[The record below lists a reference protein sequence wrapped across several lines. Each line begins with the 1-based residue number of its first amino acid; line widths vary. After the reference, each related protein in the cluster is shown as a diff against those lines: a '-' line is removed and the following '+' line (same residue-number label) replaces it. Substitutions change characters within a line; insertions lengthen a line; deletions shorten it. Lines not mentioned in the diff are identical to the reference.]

1 LYIWLKLRAKSGE
14 DFEIDV
20 DKIVKHWIDTSEEDS
35 QTMLN
40 LFDSKSYGWSLFLGH
55 ISIEKLLKAYYV
67 SKNKK
72 HAPFTHNLYRL
83 AELNELEL
91 TDHYADWLNKITSFN
106 LNVRYDDYKR
116 EFNSLCTFDFTKDWI
131 EKIKPIRSW
140 IKQML

>member
-1 LYIWLKLRAKSGE
+1 MSGE

-20 DKIVKHWIDTSEEDS
+20 DKIVKHWIDTSEEDF

-91 TDHYADWLNKITSFN
+91 TDQYADWLDKITSFN
-106 LNVRYDDYKR
+106 LNARYDDYKR
-116 EFNSLCTFDFTKDWI
+116 EFNTLCTIDFTKDWI
-131 EKIKPIRSW
+131 EKIKTTRSW